1 MAVPLSKRVG
11 QLGSILG
18 LGITRFGVTNMISP
32 VRQFDFRDVSQY
44 VKSSGR
50 RPLVVDTL
58 ALVKRLEAQGI
69 PLKQAEAITT
79 EIRDVLDDSLENVS
93 QSFVSKY
100 DMQKVEMDLE
110 SKLTKFKSEVQNTQG
125 QHYSLLQRETEKLQN
140 QIDNMRSELKYEVD
154 KVSAGQALDLNL
166 QKGKIREE
174 LADQSAE
181 TSNLTNKLDREIHAL
196 RAQLEAAKYDVIKYC
211 IGSLVSLSAVGLTVV
226 RILM

>member
-1 MAVPLSKRVG
+1 MAVPLRKRVG

-58 ALVKRLEAQGI
+58 ALVKRLEVQGI

-100 DMQKVEMDLE
+100 DMQKVRTTPFHDIFYLAIILCRFLVM
-110 SKLTKFKSEVQNTQG
+110 
-125 QHYSLLQRETEKLQN
+125 
-140 QIDNMRSELKYEVD
+140 MSELV
-154 KVSAGQALDLNL
+154 
-166 QKGKIREE
+166 
-174 LADQSAE
+174 
-181 TSNLTNKLDREIHAL
+181 
-196 RAQLEAAKYDVIKYC
+196 
-211 IGSLVSLSAVGLTVV
+211 
-226 RILM
+226 M

>member
-1 MAVPLSKRVG
+1 
-11 QLGSILG
+11 
-18 LGITRFGVTNMISP
+18 
-32 VRQFDFRDVSQY
+32 
-44 VKSSGR
+44 
-50 RPLVVDTL
+50 
-58 ALVKRLEAQGI
+58 
-69 PLKQAEAITT
+69 
-79 EIRDVLDDSLENVS
+79 
-93 QSFVSKY
+93 
-100 DMQKVEMDLE
+100 MDLE